1 MADQDEDTGQD
12 IVIEQEGEEEEQKVF
27 VSTTDDDESELET
40 YSKGVQKRIA
50 RLTKKF
56 RKEEMDREEAVRVAQ
71 NISQLTV
78 APLIG
83 EAIKRISQESSVSSL
98 FD

>member
-27 VSTTDDDESELET
+27 VSTTDDYESELET

-71 NISQLTV
+71 TLLQEKQQL
-78 APLIG
+78 
-83 EAIKRISQESSVSSL
+83 
-98 FD
+98 